1 MSQSIAPGRLHR
13 LSAFGLSWRRYCSA
27 GVAPLLRLAGLS
39 LLSLLLAAAP
49 RTALAQTTLRMAL
62 HSDLKIV
69 DPVWTTALIT
79 TYHGFMVYDTLFAL
93 DESMTVRPQMVDRWS
108 VSDDKLTYTFTL
120 RDGLEWHDGQPVT
133 AEDCIASIRRWGAR
147 DGLGQKL
154 LEMTA
159 ALAAVDA
166 KTFTLRLK
174 EPYGLV
180 LSTLGKTSS
189 SVLFIMPKRVA
200 ETDPNTQITETVGS
214 GPFIFA
220 RDQWKPGERAVYLRN
235 PRYRPRAEPP
245 SGMAG
250 GKVVSVDRVEWI
262 WIADAQTQVN
272 ALMQGELDIVEAPP
286 HDLLPLLERDPS
298 ITLKVLAPMGRQYAL
313 RFNVLHKPFDD
324 ARIRQAV
331 TYALNQQDFLEAT
344 IGDARFF
351 LTCKSLFPC
360 GSPLSTPAGF
370 EDRLESNFAKA
381 RALLQEAGYDGTP
394 VVLMQS
400 TDVSSLANL
409 APVAKALLER
419 AGFKV
424 DMQAMDWQTLVTRRA
439 RRDAPAAGGWSAFLT
454 SWGSIDVLDPVSTS
468 FLNASCARA
477 TFGWPCDAE
486 MERLRDAFARET
498 VPERQKALAEA
509 VQRRAAVYPTHIQ
522 LGQYLQPTAYR
533 RNITGLLPA
542 STLALWNVEKR

>member
-1 MSQSIAPGRLHR
+1 
-13 LSAFGLSWRRYCSA
+13 
-27 GVAPLLRLAGLS
+27 
-39 LLSLLLAAAP
+39 
-49 RTALAQTTLRMAL
+49 
-62 HSDLKIV
+62 
-69 DPVWTTALIT
+69 
-79 TYHGFMVYDTLFAL
+79 MVYDTLFAL

>member
-13 LSAFGLSWRRYCSA
+13 LTAFGLSWRRYCSA

-159 ALAAVDA
+159 ELAAVDA

-286 HDLLPLLERDPS
+286 HDLLPLLERDPN

>member
-13 LSAFGLSWRRYCSA
+13 LTAFGLSWRRYCSA

-159 ALAAVDA
+159 ELAAVDA

-286 HDLLPLLERDPS
+286 HDLLPLLERDPN

-409 APVAKALLER
+409 APVAKSLLER